1 MLNYLGS
8 TEGLRRMLC
17 ELSTETVS
25 YEGILR
31 VFLLIYNLKLKFS
44 LLRIPLDEAT
54 LTTPDDSLVLNV
66 PGNGFQD

>member
-1 MLNYLGS
+1 
-8 TEGLRRMLC
+8 MLC